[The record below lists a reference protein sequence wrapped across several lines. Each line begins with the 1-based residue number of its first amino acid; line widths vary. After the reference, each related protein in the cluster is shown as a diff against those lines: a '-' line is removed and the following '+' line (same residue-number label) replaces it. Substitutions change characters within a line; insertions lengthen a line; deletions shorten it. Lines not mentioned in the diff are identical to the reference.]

1 MNSSAIIYGLIVLG
15 ACLLLRD
22 KVPYIGRLP
31 GDFYFTVGK
40 VQVFAPIASMFAIH
54 LAIALIRSIF
64 NQ

>member
-31 GDFYFTVGK
+31 GDFYFRVGN
-40 VQVFAPIASMFAIH
+40 VQFFAPLASMIVITFVLSI
-54 LAIALIRSIF
+54 IRSILR
-64 NQ
+64 

>member
-1 MNSSAIIYGLIVLG
+1 MNSSAIIYGLIMLG

-40 VQVFAPIASMFAIH
+40 IQIFAPIMSMFIISFI
-54 LAIALIRSIF
+54 LSILR
-64 NQ
+64 NLLN